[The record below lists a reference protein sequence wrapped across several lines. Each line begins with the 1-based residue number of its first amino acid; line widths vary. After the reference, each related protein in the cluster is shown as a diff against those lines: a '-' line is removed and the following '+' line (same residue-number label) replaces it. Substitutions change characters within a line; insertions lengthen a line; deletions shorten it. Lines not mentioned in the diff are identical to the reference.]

1 MYPHQKLIVDNKI
14 NVSSLDSETQEALK
28 DFQQSLRGIKLIQG
42 RGKNTAN
49 AEAKLARLDRWIC
62 GDILDYIDS
71 LKGIDSDRNN
81 GVEAEDIVE
90 ELEDAIEKQQVQ
102 VKNQEPQQQQQ
113 QQQQPEEPKKSGWGL
128 NFLNW

>member
-1 MYPHQKLIVDNKI
+1 MYPHQKLITDNNI

-28 DFQQSLRGIKLIQG
+28 DFQHSLRGIKILQSK
-42 RGKNTAN
+42 GKNTAN

-71 LKGIDSDRNN
+71 LKGIDSDRNK

-102 VKNQEPQQQQQ
+102 QQQQQEPQQ
-113 QQQQPEEPKKSGWGL
+113 EKKSGWGL